1 MKLNLDVPTPLQY
14 FASLVESDT
23 QFPLLEAAISL
34 AQDEYP
40 ELDVQQILGEVDQLA
55 LRLKRRVPADATA
68 LQKLRLL
75 GQFFFRDL
83 GFGGNVNDYYD
94 PDNSYLNCI
103 LKTRR
108 GIPISLAVLW
118 LELANG
124 LGLNAKGV
132 AFPGHFMVKVNLPK
146 GQVVIDPFTGQ
157 SLSRDE
163 LAERLEPFRRQGGLD
178 DSMDAPLGLYLQSAP
193 PRDII
198 SRMLRNLKEIHKTQ
212 EDWQRLIAVS
222 NRLIVLHPDAWG
234 EYRDRGM
241 ALAVQGEVALAV
253 PDLELYL
260 AHAQDALDLDVVAQR
275 VARLRQQGD

>member
-14 FASLVESDT
+14 FASLVQSDAH
-23 QFPLLEAAISL
+23 FPLLEAAISL

-40 ELDVQQILGEVDQLA
+40 ELDVQQTLGDVDQLLA
-55 LRLKRRVPADATA
+55 RLKRRLPTDASA
-68 LQKLRLL
+68 LQKLLLL
-75 GQFFFRDL
+75 GQFFYRDL

-94 PDNSYLNCI
+94 PDNSYINSI

-108 GIPISLAVLW
+108 GIPISLAVIW

-124 LGLNAKGV
+124 VGLNARGI

-146 GQVVIDPFTGQ
+146 GQVVMDPFNGK
-157 SLSRDE
+157 SLSREE
-163 LAERLEPFRRQGGLD
+163 LAERLEPFRKQRGLD

-193 PRDII
+193 ARDVV
-198 SRMLRNLKEIHKTQ
+198 SRMLRNLKDIHRTQ
-212 EDWQRLIAVS
+212 EDWPRLIAVS
-222 NRLIVLHPDAWG
+222 NRLIVLHPDAWA
-234 EYRDRGM
+234 EYRDRGL
-241 ALAVQGEVALAV
+241 ALAVQGQTALAV

-260 AHAQDALDLDVVAQR
+260 AHAQDALDIDVVAQR